1 MIAAVISLLWLVL
14 FGAWFTVG
22 RSLGHTVRDHHARRA
37 LLLVAFFLSSG
48 LAVAPA
54 SAQIDGGEIPR
65 LPQASPDALP
75 DTVQVRRVT
84 LAEALSMA
92 TDASP
97 ALALARADVAEA
109 RGLARQAGA
118 RPNPTVTGEVIP
130 LAPLG
135 GGSFDVEASA
145 GASLLLER
153 PSVREARV
161 EAATVAVRAAEARV
175 RADSVR
181 LATEVMSAYVSAALA
196 GDRIAALAEVTAV
209 VREAVRA
216 ATYRY
221 DEGEL
226 SGFDLRR
233 LRVEQA
239 RYEMALADA
248 ELDAD
253 LARRQLTAL
262 VLPAPDL
269 AEGVQ
274 VVPAEELDGSPP
286 LTTLAASLA
295 AAARPEVFVAQAEL
309 EAALAAVEA
318 VRLGARPSPTVSA
331 GITRQAGGG
340 VGPTVGVSLPLLRY
354 DRREG
359 DIQAA
364 QARVEAAR
372 ARLTLAERAVEADVR
387 RAFEVYDAR
396 RQRAALLQSG
406 LLNGADDLLQIA
418 RVAYGLDEISLVEL
432 LDATDAYR
440 EARVAV
446 IDADAAAALAYLDL
460 RRATGGALIDL
471 TLTPRT
477 P

>member
-1 MIAAVISLLWLVL
+1 MLVAALALLWLALLWAWIVVGRGLGRASGAAPERARRLLPLLVVL
-14 FGAWFTVG
+14 AGPSAPAAAQTVG
-22 RSLGHTVRDHHARRA
+22 A
-37 LLLVAFFLSSG
+37 
-48 LAVAPA
+48 
-54 SAQIDGGEIPR
+54 EIPR
-65 LPQASPDALP
+65 LPQATPDPTGAP
-75 DTVQVRRVT
+75 ADSIRHVT
-84 LAEALSMA
+84 LSEALAMA
-92 TDASP
+92 PEASP

-109 RGLARQAGA
+109 RGLERQARA
-118 RPNPTVTGEVIP
+118 RPNPIVSGEVIP

-135 GGSFDVEASA
+135 GGPFDVEASA
-145 GASLLLER
+145 GVSLLLER
-153 PSVREARV
+153 PSAREARV
-161 EAATVAVRAAEARV
+161 EAAAVAVRAAESRA
-175 RADSVR
+175 RADSLRLAADVTSAYVR
-181 LATEVMSAYVSAALA
+181 AVLATERIGALE
-196 GDRIAALAEVTAV
+196 EVAAV

-216 ATYRY
+216 ATHRY
-221 DEGEL
+221 AEGEL

-248 ELDAD
+248 ELDGD

-262 VLPAPDL
+262 VLPSSDL
-269 AEGVQ
+269 VDGVQ
-274 VVPAEELDGSPP
+274 VAPAEEVGDAPP

-295 AAARPEVFVAQAEL
+295 AAARPEVLVARTEL
-309 EAALAAVEA
+309 EAALASVEA

-340 VGPTVGVSLPLLRY
+340 AGPTVGVSLPLRRY

-372 ARLTLAERAVEADVR
+372 ARLALAERAVEADVR

-406 LLNGADDLLQIA
+406 LLSGADDLLQIA

-446 IDADAAAALAYLDL
+446 IDADAAAALAYIDL
-460 RRATGGALIDL
+460 RRATGGALSPL
-471 TLTPRT
+471 TLRT